1 MEYWNKKMFCFAYW
15 KMNWKKKWLIKK
27 LKKIILYWKKIL
39 IILGKIWTYV
49 YAIQFDI
56 KLKKIE
62 KNYFIYSKKL
72 FFTEKNFESIYR
84 KNSRVELL
92 EIVFC

>member
-27 LKKIILYWKKIL
+27 LKKMILYWKKIL

-56 KLKKIE
+56 KLKK
-62 KNYFIYSKKL
+62 NWKKL
-72 FFTEKNFESIYR
+72 FYLFKKIIFHR
-84 KNSRVELL
+84 KKFWKY
-92 EIVFC
+92 I